1 MTSDLPLPC
10 SDISVL
16 ENEVWFSST
25 QQTHCEP
32 LGGPGSVP
40 GPEDTVRRRLSLAQR
55 CSETTTETEERISDL
70 TLAGKVALL
79 ACIKM
84 QLTWMS
90 SQSDY
95 LKEKYSFWYRCSSVC
110 WQITP
115 SHVHINERFFLEVTA
130 SDIYTVLT
138 HWDTI
143 QMQEAERNT
152 KITDCLSSSQSY

>member
-16 ENEVWFSST
+16 ENEFWFSST

-40 GPEDTVRRRLSLAQR
+40 GTEDTVRRRLSLAQR
-55 CSETTTETEERISDL
+55 SSETTTETEERISDL
-70 TLAGKVALL
+70 TLAGKVTLL

-84 QLTWMS
+84 QRSWMS

-95 LKEKYSFWYRCSSVC
+95 LKGKYSF
-110 WQITP
+110 
-115 SHVHINERFFLEVTA
+115 
-130 SDIYTVLT
+130 
-138 HWDTI
+138 
-143 QMQEAERNT
+143 
-152 KITDCLSSSQSY
+152 